1 MMGKTQFYNQL
12 SRYDVIVIGS
22 GFAGLSAAIEC
33 KMNGGNVIICEKM
46 KAIGGNSVISD
57 GGIAAP
63 NTPEQISFGIEDS
76 IELMFE
82 DMMKSGEGLND
93 PTITKLVCDHAF
105 EAFQWSKDVLG
116 VKYIPR
122 VDIFGGHSVP
132 RCYSPDPLSGY
143 TIIQKM
149 KQKCDELGI
158 EIKLQ
163 AYVESFILDKNRV
176 IGVKID
182 SNYSLDPSH
191 PKKMIDL
198 YAKKGI
204 IIATGGYAA
213 DSKFIQKHNSSFP
226 SSFLTTNKK
235 TTSAEVLESCIDMN
249 CATAHLDLIQW
260 MPWTTQNE
268 SGYGIGG
275 LFGDYIVSS
284 NGILIDCKSGLRFVN
299 ECGNRKQVTQ
309 EILRVKDVIG
319 LVDSVSVKASGW
331 NLEPALRQK
340 IVQSFDSIEEL
351 AHTFNIPTTTLIS
364 TLNSYNSLLISNH
377 NDPFGK
383 RFEPWMTPIQTPPFY
398 AMNIT
403 PKTHYT
409 LGGLVTDRN
418 TNVLDMNH
426 QPIPGL
432 YAVGEVTGLTHG
444 ANRLGSCS
452 VTECLVMGRIAGKV
466 ILEKQSN
473 IE

>member
-1 MMGKTQFYNQL
+1 MNQTYAKNT
-12 SRYDVIVIGS
+12 YDVIVIGS

-33 KMNGGNVIICEKM
+33 KMNGGNVVVLEKM
-46 KAIGGNSVISD
+46 KAIGGNSIISD

-63 NTPEQISFGIEDS
+63 DTPEQKSLGIDDS
-76 IELMFE
+76 IELMYA
-82 DMMKSGEGLND
+82 DMMKSGDGLND
-93 PTITKLVCDHAF
+93 STITKIICEHAL
-105 EAFQWSKDVLG
+105 EAYQWSKDVLG
-116 VKYIPR
+116 VQYMSR

-163 AYVESFILDKNRV
+163 AYVESFILNQNRV
-176 IGVKID
+176 IGVLID
-182 SNYSLDPSH
+182 SNYSIDPSH
-191 PKKMIDL
+191 TKQRMEL
-198 YAKKGI
+198 FANKGI
-204 IIATGGYAA
+204 IVASGGYAA
-213 DSKFIQKHNSSFP
+213 DSEFIHNHVNHFP

-235 TTSAEVLESCIDMN
+235 TTTANVLDLCIKLGA
-249 CATAHLDLIQW
+249 ATIHLDLIQW

-284 NGILIDCKSGLRFVN
+284 NGILIDTKNGLRFVN

-319 LVDSVSVKASGW
+319 LVDSKSVINSGW
-331 NLEPALRQK
+331 NLEKAVKLN
-340 IVQSFDSIEEL
+340 IVQSFNSLDEL
-351 AHTFNIPTTTLIS
+351 SNAFNIPTPSLMNTINT
-364 TLNSYNSLLISNH
+364 YNSILTSH
-377 NDPFGK
+377 QKDTFGK
-383 RFEPWMTPIQTPPFY
+383 QFETWMTPIQIPPFY
-398 AMNIT
+398 AMSIT

-409 LGGLVTDRN
+409 LGGLVTDLN
-418 TNVLDMNH
+418 TNVLDINH
-426 QPIPGL
+426 NPIDGL
-432 YAVGEVTGLTHG
+432 YAIGEVTGLTHG

-452 VTECLVMGRIAGKV
+452 VTECLVMGRIAGKA
-466 ILEKQSN
+466 ILEKHS
-473 IE
+473 